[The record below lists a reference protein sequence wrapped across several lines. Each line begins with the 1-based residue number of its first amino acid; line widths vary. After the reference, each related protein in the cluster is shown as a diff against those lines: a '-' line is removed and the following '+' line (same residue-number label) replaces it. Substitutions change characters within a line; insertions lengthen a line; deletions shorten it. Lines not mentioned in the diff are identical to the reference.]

1 MSAMKS
7 IYWVALA
14 ALSIGCGAPPAPP
27 AAETKSEAAAA
38 VPLPTGV
45 LAPGAEVE
53 SAAVIVFTEGP
64 AAHAD
69 GSVYFSEINGNRIL
83 RLMPDGTFS
92 EFRDP
97 AGRSNGLAFDPQGRL
112 VAAEGANTGGGR
124 RVSRTD
130 LATGKV
136 ETLVDSIDGKKLN
149 SPNDLVIAL
158 DGRIYFSDPRYVG
171 DEPRELDSED
181 VYLIRPSGETV
192 SVATAPDILK
202 PNGVALSPDQ
212 KTLYVA
218 DTQPGPPRQARVVAF
233 DVQEDGTLANP
244 RTHYSFGS
252 GRGID
257 GMAVDVEGN
266 LYGAAGSNK
275 NAPEN
280 HAGIYV
286 ISAQGELIGRIP
298 IPEDPITNCTFGG
311 PDLKTL
317 YVTSGTQVYAIKTK
331 NQGFLAYPKL

>member
-1 MSAMKS
+1 MRALIGYHVRHEEHLLGRFGGAFDRLRRPAVAPAREVESAAT
-7 IYWVALA
+7 V
-14 ALSIGCGAPPAPP
+14 
-27 AAETKSEAAAA
+27 

-53 SAAVIVFTEGP
+53 SAAVIVFSEGP

-181 VYLIRPSGETV
+181 VYLIRPDGTTV

-218 DTQPGPPRQARVVAF
+218 DTQPGPPREARVVAF

-252 GRGID
+252 GTRHRRHGDRRGRQHLRR
-257 GMAVDVEGN
+257 GRLEQGC
-266 LYGAAGSNK
+266 AGK
-275 NAPEN
+275 PRWGLCDL
-280 HAGIYV
+280 AG
-286 ISAQGELIGRIP
+286 GRADRP
-298 IPEDPITNCTFGG
+298 YPDPRR
-311 PDLKTL
+311 PHHQLHL
-317 YVTSGTQVYAIKTK
+317 WRA
-331 NQGFLAYPKL
+331 

>member
-1 MSAMKS
+1 MSAMNS
-7 IYWVALA
+7 LRFALMASLLA
-14 ALSIGCGAPPAPP
+14 ACSAPPPSAPEQP
-27 AAETKSEAAAA
+27 AG
-38 VPLPTGV
+38 VPMPTAV

-53 SAAVIVFTEGP
+53 SSAVIIFSEGP
-64 AAHAD
+64 ASHAD

-97 AGRSNGLAFDPQGRL
+97 AGRSNGLAFDAQGRL

-130 LATGKV
+130 LATGEV
-136 ETLVDSIDGKKLN
+136 ETLVDSIDGKRLN

-158 DGRIYFSDPRYVG
+158 DGSIYFSDPRYVG
-171 DEPRELDSED
+171 DEPREIDSED
-181 VYLIRPSGETV
+181 VYLIRPDGETV
-192 SVATAPDILK
+192 SVATQPEIAK
-202 PNGVALSPDQ
+202 PNGLALSPDQ

-218 DTQPGPPRQARVVAF
+218 DTQPGPPREARVVAF
-233 DVQEDGTLANP
+233 DVQDDGTLANP
-244 RTHYSFGS
+244 RTHYSFGD

-257 GMAVDVEGN
+257 GMAIDVEGN
-266 LYGAAGSNK
+266 IYGAAGSNQ
-275 NAPEN
+275 NAPAN
-280 HAGIYV
+280 HAGVYV
-286 ISAQGELIGRIP
+286 ISPAGELIGRIP

-317 YVTSGTQVYAIKTK
+317 YVTSGTQVFEIKTK
-331 NQGFLAYPKL
+331 NQGFLVYPTL